1 MEYYVFSFVVG
12 VVFVIVVVSS
22 GRLFYICMFFLEVWK
37 SFFFIIY
44 LIGLLEFRKWLG
56 KREIWYGQGKVRGF
70 YFEFGKGWKKYLGL
84 L

>member
-1 MEYYVFSFVVG
+1 MEYYVFKFVVG

-44 LIGLLEFRKWLG
+44 LIGFLEFRKWLG
-56 KREIWYGQGKVRGF
+56 KNEIF
-70 YFEFGKGWKKYLGL
+70 
-84 L
+84 

>member
-1 MEYYVFSFVVG
+1 MEYYVFKFVVG

-56 KREIWYGQGKVRGF
+56 KREIWYG
-70 YFEFGKGWKKYLGL
+70 
-84 L
+84 